1 MIRVVIAVSVS
12 LAVHALIAI
21 ALVVGVDFLPASA
34 GGDLEGVAEVELAL
48 DVRSE
53 AESAAEPRRSEFAP
67 DDGLEALT
75 ETVFAEA
82 VPPPMSAPSPSAEVT
97 PPVAVDPPEYASVS
111 PPTEVEVMETPA
123 KTPSKTPSAQPE
135 PPTKRVRHEV
145 EAKARKP
152 IAAVYPRGALERKE
166 QGNVE
171 LEFVVSRSG
180 RVGDVRIVTSSG
192 YSDLDKAA
200 IKAVSTAQFVPAQAD
215 GVAVESIARLT
226 LTFKLKKGSQE

>member
-67 DDGLEALT
+67 DDGLVALT

-123 KTPSKTPSAQPE
+123 KAPSAQPE

-180 RVGDVRIVTSSG
+180 SVGDVRIVTSSG

-215 GVAVESIARLT
+215 GAAVESIARLT